1 MRPAVAGLE
10 AVSSIGLAEGTPQLT
25 RLGLPETGP
34 AAAPTGATFQSIL
47 SAGLDAVNGKV
58 ANADQLVR
66 QFALDDS
73 VPVHQVTIA
82 LEEAKLSVELAMQV
96 RTRLVETYRE
106 LMNMQL

>member
-1 MRPAVAGLE
+1 MTGAETISP
-10 AVSSIGLAEGTPQLT
+10 IGLADGAPQIM
-25 RLGLPETGP
+25 RLGMAEAAP
-34 AAAPTGATFQSIL
+34 AANASAGASFQSIL
-47 SAGLDAVNGKV
+47 SSGLDAVNDKV

-96 RTRLVETYRE
+96 RSRLVETYRE

>member
-1 MRPAVAGLE
+1 MEAISAIGPADGA
-10 AVSSIGLAEGTPQLT
+10 PQLT
-25 RLGLPETGP
+25 RLGVAEAAGP
-34 AAAPTGATFQSIL
+34 SASAPSGTSFQSIL
-47 SAGLDAVNGKV
+47 STGLDAVNDKV
-58 ANADQLVR
+58 ANADQLVK

-96 RTRLVETYRE
+96 RTRMVETYRE